1 MSTVVD
7 LAGYVFDR
15 IVFAKGT
22 DLHFE
27 LERNGFTEA
36 RKDDAFLEIIGLP
49 SDVNDLGGETKP
61 IYSSG
66 KYWKT

>member
-1 MSTVVD
+1 MITVVD

-15 IVFAKGT
+15 IVFAEGT

-36 RKDDAFLEIIGLP
+36 RKDDVFLEAIGLP
-49 SDVNDLGGETKP
+49 SDV
-61 IYSSG
+61 I
-66 KYWKT
+66 